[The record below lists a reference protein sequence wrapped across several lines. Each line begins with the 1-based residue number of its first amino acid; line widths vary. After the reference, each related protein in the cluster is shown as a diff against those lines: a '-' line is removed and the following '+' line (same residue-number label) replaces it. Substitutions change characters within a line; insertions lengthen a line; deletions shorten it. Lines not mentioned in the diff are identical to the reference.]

1 MGGCNCLEK
10 RTEEDNEIKNTDS
23 KNLNNSEPEIYN
35 TFNQNEY
42 ENVLLNEK
50 NNQDDKEEENT
61 NLGSNIINENEQ
73 QSNKFNNTTLELI
86 NEVRKNPQNY
96 SKKILDN
103 MKYILEE
110 NGKKIFKRKVK
121 VLLNRGEEAF
131 KEAASILEKTT
142 PMNEL
147 VMKPQIVIPLP
158 ENEDEMN
165 DNIMLRNKVN
175 RIREDHNIN
184 VYFKNMIKNPE
195 IAVLLLIVDDS
206 STNPG
211 KKRNAILNPEFK
223 KIGIDSRFI
232 GSLFISHFSFSK

>member
-61 NLGSNIINENEQ
+61 NLESNIINENEQ
-73 QSNKFNNTTLELI
+73 QSNKFNNTTLEII

-206 STNPG
+206 INNPG
-211 KKRNAILNPEFK
+211 AKRNVILNPNFK
-223 KIGIDSRFI
+223 KIGINSKFI
-232 GSLFISHFSFSK
+232 GSTFVSYFSFSK